1 MDWASARINAQGSRR
16 ATWKLELLM
25 EISGLYQLLC
35 RGFQFR
41 IEVGND
47 VLEGRDCLL
56 NRGNLH
62 QFPAAH
68 RTPAVLERDNEV
80 PALFLKLNKR

>member
-1 MDWASARINAQGSRR
+1 M
-16 ATWKLELLM
+16 LM
-25 EISGLYQLLC
+25 KISGLNQPLR
-35 RGFQFR
+35 RGFQLR
-41 IEVGND
+41 IEIGDD

-80 PALFLKLNKR
+80 PSLFLKLNKR